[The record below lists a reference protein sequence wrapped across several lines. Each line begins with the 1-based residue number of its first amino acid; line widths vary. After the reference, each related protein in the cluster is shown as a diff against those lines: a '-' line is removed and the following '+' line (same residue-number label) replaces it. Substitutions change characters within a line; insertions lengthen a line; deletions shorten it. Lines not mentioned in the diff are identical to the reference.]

1 MNQLN
6 ELYIQDTKLNLI
18 HLSQVFEN
26 CKTISK
32 LGFTVVEESLDDI
45 PVERELLVQGFKKLS
60 CIKLYAV
67 NATYYIDSW
76 LVTLPLL
83 RYFINT

>member
-6 ELYIQDTKLNLI
+6 ELYIQDTKLNLN

-26 CKTISK
+26 CKTISS
-32 LGFTVVEESLDDI
+32 LGFTVVEETLDDI
-45 PVERELLVQGFKKLS
+45 PEDRELLIQGFNKLV
-60 CIKLYAV
+60 CIKLCAV

-76 LVTLPLL
+76 LVTLVLL
-83 RYFINT
+83 R